1 MENTLQQRTDS
12 LTATTTMQ
20 GDIQEKTE
28 LSNRFKKNFRAG
40 TLRYK
45 VSAFYLGYPLEIRDK
60 LSRITVPSFD
70 PPQKFVIFTSGRSG
84 STLLVDLINSN
95 PAIHCDLELLKR
107 RAFAP
112 MGLIKTHAKCSTQDT
127 YGFKLL
133 SYQLKNVQTGI
144 RNKWMFL
151 DKLVHKE
158 GYKLIHLERENK
170 AKQALSIIYA
180 FYRGKWHNQKGSK
193 QQQTLQFELD
203 PSVLYK
209 FIKESEIL
217 REFEMEMLEGQ
228 NHLHISY
235 ERDLIPMDR
244 REETIQK
251 MSDWIGIDAVK
262 PETSLRKVTPSKLS
276 TMISNKQEVIDFITN
291 TEYAHYVPTLEKM

>member
-1 MENTLQQRTDS
+1 MDNTVQQRVDS
-12 LTATTTMQ
+12 VTTMQ
-20 GDIQEKTE
+20 GETKEKNKE
-28 LSNRFKKNFRAG
+28 LADRFKKSFLMG

-45 VSAFYLGYPLEIRDK
+45 ASAFYLGYPLEVRDK
-60 LSRITVPSFD
+60 LKRLTVPAFD
-70 PPQKFVIFTSGRSG
+70 PPNKFVIFTSGRSG

-95 PAIHCDLELLKR
+95 PNIHCDLELLKR
-107 RAFAP
+107 RNFAP

-133 SYQLKNVQTGI
+133 SYQLKNVQTHVI
-144 RNKWMFL
+144 NKWVFL
-151 DKLVHKE
+151 DRLVNQE

-193 QQQTLQFELD
+193 QQQSLQFELD
-203 PSVLYK
+203 PKVLYK
-209 FIKESEIL
+209 FINESEIL
-217 REFEMEMLEGQ
+217 KKFETEMLQGQ
-228 NHLHISY
+228 DHLHISY
-235 ERDLIPMDR
+235 EKDLINLDH

-251 MSDWIGIDAVK
+251 MSDWIGIEAVK

-276 TMISNKQEVIDFITN
+276 NMISNKQEVIDFIAN

>member
-1 MENTLQQRTDS
+1 MENTLPQQIDKVT
-12 LTATTTMQ
+12 TTTMQ
-20 GDIQEKTE
+20 EDTKAANE
-28 LSNRFKKNFRAG
+28 LANRFKKNFRAG

-45 VSAFYLGYPLEIRDK
+45 ISAFYLGYPLELRDRVQRMT
-60 LSRITVPSFD
+60 LPEFD

-95 PAIHCDLELLKR
+95 PNIHCDLELLKR
-107 RAFAP
+107 RVFAP
-112 MGLIKTHAKCSTQDT
+112 MSLIRTHAKCSTQDT

-151 DKLVHKE
+151 DRLVNKK

-180 FYRGKWHNQKGSK
+180 FYRGKWHNQKGSQQK
-193 QQQTLQFELD
+193 QSLQFELE
-203 PSVLYK
+203 PKVLYK

-217 REFEMEMLEGQ
+217 RQFETEMLQGQ
-228 NHLHISY
+228 EYLHVSY
-235 ERDLIPMDR
+235 EKDLANADR
-244 REETIQK
+244 RAATIQNV
-251 MSDWIGIDAVK
+251 SDWIGVDAVH

-276 TMISNKQEVIDFITN
+276 TMISNKQEVIDFIAN
-291 TEYAHYVPTLEKM
+291 TDCAHYVPTLEKM

>member
-1 MENTLQQRTDS
+1 MNNTLQQRADQVT
-12 LTATTTMQ
+12 TTTMQ
-20 GDIQEKTE
+20 GDTNGGNE
-28 LSNRFKKNFRAG
+28 LASRFKKNFRAG

-45 VSAFYLGYPLEIRDK
+45 ISAFYLGYPLELRDK
-60 LSRITVPSFD
+60 LQRITVPSFD

-95 PAIHCDLELLKR
+95 PNIHCDLELLKR
-107 RAFAP
+107 RVFSP
-112 MGLIKTHAKCSTQDT
+112 MNLIKTHAKCSTQDT

-144 RNKWMFL
+144 KNKWMFL
-151 DKLVHKE
+151 DKLVNKE

-180 FYRGKWHNQKGSK
+180 FYRGKWHNQKGSAQK
-193 QQQTLQFELD
+193 QTLQFELD
-203 PSVLYK
+203 PAVLYK

-217 REFEMEMLEGQ
+217 REFEAEMLEGQ
-228 NHLHISY
+228 EYVHISY
-235 ERDLIPMDR
+235 ERDLADATR
-244 REETIQK
+244 RDETIQK
-251 MSDWIGIDAVK
+251 VSDWIGVDAVK

-276 TMISNKQEVIDFITN
+276 TMISNKQEVIDFIAN
-291 TEYAHYVPTLEKM
+291 SDYAHYVPTLEKM

>member
-1 MENTLQQRTDS
+1 MDNTVQQRIDS
-12 LTATTTMQ
+12 VKTMQ
-20 GDIQEKTE
+20 GQTKEEKRE
-28 LSNRFKKNFRAG
+28 LSDRFKKNFLMG

-45 VSAFYLGYPLEIRDK
+45 ASAFYLGYPLELRDK
-60 LSRITVPSFD
+60 LTRLAVPAFD
-70 PPQKFVIFTSGRSG
+70 PPNKFVIFTSGRSG

-95 PAIHCDLELLKR
+95 PNIHCDLELLKR
-107 RAFAP
+107 RNFAP
-112 MGLIKTHAKCSTQDT
+112 MGLIKAHAKCSTQDT

-133 SYQLKNVQTGI
+133 SYQLKNVQTHVI
-144 RNKWMFL
+144 NKWVFL
-151 DKLVHKE
+151 DRLVNKE

-193 QQQTLQFELD
+193 QQQSLQFELD
-203 PSVLYK
+203 PEVLYK
-209 FIKESEIL
+209 FINESEIL
-217 REFEMEMLEGQ
+217 KSFEMEMLQGQ
-228 NHLHISY
+228 EHLHVSY
-235 ERDLIPMDR
+235 EQDLINPDR

-251 MSDWIGIDAVK
+251 MSDWIGIEAVK

-276 TMISNKQEVIDFITN
+276 TMISNKQEVIDFIAN